1 MIALSFLESKALLNT
16 KKGAA
21 LLAPALYMP
30 TKEKIQARAT
40 AYAQNPLCRVFYAL
54 DGTEPV
60 GLCIVQTDDRQVEI
74 LALAVREAYR
84 KQGVGKGLIAYTQ
97 RQVKVPLTA
106 ETDDDAV
113 GFYRRCGFS
122 VTSLGEKYPGI
133 IRYRCIL
140 SEEACL

>member
-40 AYAQNPLCRVFYAL
+40 AYAENPLCRVFYAL
-54 DGTEPV
+54 EGEAPQ
-60 GLCIVQTDDRQVEI
+60 GLCVVQPNDQSAEI
-74 LALAVREAYR
+74 LILSVAKEY
-84 KQGVGKGLIAYTQ
+84 QGRGMGRALIAHIQ
-97 RQVKVPLTA
+97 NQLKIPLAA
-106 ETDDDAV
+106 ETDDEAV
-113 GFYRRCGFS
+113 GFYRRCGFC
-122 VTSLGEKYPGI
+122 VTSLGEKYPGV

-140 SEEACL
+140 AKEA